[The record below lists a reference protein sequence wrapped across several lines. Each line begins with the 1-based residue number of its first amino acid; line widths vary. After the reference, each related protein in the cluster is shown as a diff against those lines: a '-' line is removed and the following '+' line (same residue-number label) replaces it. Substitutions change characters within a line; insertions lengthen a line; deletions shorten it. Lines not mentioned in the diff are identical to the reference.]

1 MPRPVPQTS
10 TPRSPFP
17 AATASAA
24 PEEPVKAEPL
34 PEPEPEIEYDSFH
47 QNYMR
52 AADGFFRPDK
62 PLTRAQAAVLLNR
75 ALGRLPD
82 AEAAESCP
90 ASLLLDVPEDRAD

>member
-1 MPRPVPQTS
+1 
-10 TPRSPFP
+10 
-17 AATASAA
+17 
-24 PEEPVKAEPL
+24 
-34 PEPEPEIEYDSFH
+34 
-47 QNYMR
+47 MR

-75 ALGRLPD
+75 ALARLPD